1 MFLTALLIIIALG
14 FIVMCLRQD
23 NIYKDEHNYGIMKQ
37 DIEERLKQKQ
47 ANN

>member
-23 NIYKDEHNYGIMKQ
+23 TVSNDEHNYGIIKQ
-37 DIEERLKQKQ
+37 DIEERLKQKH